1 MVLAVLRGLSRG
13 LVLLAVAVT
22 LSSCFTHR
30 SMAPLPDETK
40 TELRAKGLEI
50 GAPIFVRV
58 FKLENEMEVWLRNVT
73 GQYTHFRTYP
83 ICNWSGKLGP
93 KLKEGD
99 KQAPEGFYVVNA
111 TQMNP
116 NSKFHLSF
124 NMGFPNAYDKA
135 HGHTGSHLMVHGGC
149 RSIGCYAI
157 TDDAITELFILAR
170 EAFTKGQRD
179 FPIAAFPFRLT
190 DHRLAQSQSHPWIDF
205 WRNLK
210 SGYDLFE
217 ANRRPPIAG
226 VQNGRYVFF
235 ADEQS
240 IPPEQHALLTKEQAQ
255 SPEQI
260 QLILGWN

>member
-1 MVLAVLRGLSRG
+1 MTVLRRLAR
-13 LVLLAVAVT
+13 VLLLLVT
-22 LSSCFTHR
+22 AGVLSSCFVHH

-40 TELRAKGLEI
+40 AELRAKGLAI
-50 GAPIFVRV
+50 GAPIYVRV
-58 FKLENEMEVWLRNVT
+58 FKLENEMEVWLRNAS
-73 GQYTHFRTYP
+73 GRYTHFRTYP

-111 TQMNP
+111 RQMNP
-116 NSKFHLSF
+116 NSKYHLSF
-124 NMGFPNAYDKA
+124 NMGFPNAYDEV
-135 HGHTGSHLMVHGGC
+135 HGRTGSHLMVHGGC
-149 RSIGCYAI
+149 SSSGCYAI

-190 DHRLAQSQSHPWIDF
+190 DYQLAQSQTHPWIDF

-210 SGYDLFE
+210 QGYDLFE

-240 IPPEQHALLTKEQAQ
+240 IPPGQRALFTNEPAQ
-255 SPEQI
+255 TPDQI
-260 QLILGWN
+260 QLVMGWK